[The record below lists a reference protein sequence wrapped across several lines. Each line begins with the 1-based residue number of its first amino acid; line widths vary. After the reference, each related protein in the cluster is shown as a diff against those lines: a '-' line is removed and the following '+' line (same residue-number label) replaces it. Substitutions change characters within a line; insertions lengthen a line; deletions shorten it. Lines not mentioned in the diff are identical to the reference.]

1 MAKHIIFDS
10 GPLINFAMN
19 NMLDVFV
26 SLKGTFPGD
35 FLITKEVKN
44 EIIDYPITIKK
55 YEYEALQLEDLFKKG
70 VIRHADLTIEQIEE
84 LRKFRDQIMSIANN
98 MFYADGKNIHILD
111 KGECAAMALSIVIN
125 EPNIIVVDERTTRML
140 CENPENLRKILEKKL
155 HTKVT
160 AKKEDYDFFKRF
172 KIIRSTELA
181 YIAYKKGL
189 FKIKD
194 KRTLEAAI
202 WALKLHGCS
211 ISDTE
216 IDEIKRI

>member
-1 MAKHIIFDS
+1 MSKHIIFDS

-19 NMLDVFV
+19 NMLDVLMR
-26 SLKGTFPGD
+26 LKETFPGD
-35 FLITKEVKN
+35 FLITKEVKQ

-55 YEYEALQLEDLFKKG
+55 YEYEALQLEDIFKKG
-70 VIRHADLTIEQIEE
+70 IIRHADLTQNQVDE
-84 LRKFRDQIMSIANN
+84 LRRFREQIMSIANN
-98 MFYADGKNIHILD
+98 TFYANNKNIHLLD
-111 KGECAAMALSIVIN
+111 KGECAAMALSIIIN

-155 HTKVT
+155 HTKVI
-160 AKKEDYDFFKRF
+160 AKKDNYDFFKRF

-189 FKIKD
+189 FTIKD
-194 KRTLEAAI
+194 PRTIDAAL

-211 ISDTE
+211 ISDME
-216 IDEIKRI
+216 INEIKRM